1 MISGRKNMFATEEVG
16 KQTIDLMFK
25 RQPGS
30 YNGVISTSVPEIQRT
45 SCNNTFVFL
54 KFMTFALSS

>member
-1 MISGRKNMFATEEVG
+1 MFATEEVG
-16 KQTIDLMFK
+16 KQTIDLVFK
-25 RQPGS
+25 HQPGS

-54 KFMTFALSS
+54 KFITFALFS